1 MGCSLFD
8 FGLQK
13 LKKKKP
19 ITKFI
24 LDLKGHKIRKFILD
38 LKGPKIGKN

>member
-1 MGCSLFD
+1 MFD

-13 LKKKKP
+13 LKKKKEKP
-19 ITKFI
+19 KTKFR
-24 LDLKGHKIRKFILD
+24 LN